1 MAVHKFLKLV
11 EEFPQALNQE
21 ILLTLSFFLLYVPR
35 FKKEILLTQASN
47 WPANEAP
54 LFLPESVII
63 LLSKL
68 CDIDQKSVENEWLY
82 LKDVV
87 WGYTERAK
95 VVDERFKS
103 HGKELSFS
111 TLCFRYHFLKIY

>member
-1 MAVHKFLKLV
+1 MPVNIFLKLA
-11 EEFPQALNQE
+11 EEIPRALNQE
-21 ILLTLSFFLLYVPR
+21 ILVTLSFFLLYVPR
-35 FKKEILLTQASN
+35 FKKEILLAQASN

-54 LFLPESVII
+54 LFLPESVTI

-68 CDIDQKSVENEWLY
+68 CDIDQKSVENLWLY

-111 TLCFRYHFLKIY
+111 MLCFRYHFLKIY